1 MAKFDIKTYLKEKR
15 ELIDSYLKLY
25 FAAPSLPSVLH
36 EAMRYSLFAGGKR
49 IRPILALASY
59 EACGR
64 DPNDIIPQ
72 AAALELIHTYSL
84 IHDDLPAMDN
94 DDLRR
99 GKSTNHKVF
108 GEAMA
113 ILAGDALLTEA
124 FSMLSN
130 TNPPL
135 HLFTEG
141 GDNNMEPFA
150 KGEMGELSGENSP
163 PPTPPPSRG
172 RDRVGGSS
180 DMKIK
185 PSSLMSVIRDIA
197 ISAGAC
203 GMVGGQAQDILS
215 ENTKPDINTLHF
227 IHLHKTA
234 ALITA
239 SVRMGPILADSDED
253 TLKALTGYGKNI
265 GLAFQ
270 IIDDILDV
278 EGNTKE
284 LGKSSGSD
292 KKKKK
297 MTYPSLLGI
306 EGSRQKAQDLISEAI
321 NILRIFSS
329 NADPLREIARYL
341 IKRRS

>member
-1 MAKFDIKTYLKEKR
+1 MKAERLIDIQNYLKEKR
-15 ELIDSYLKLY
+15 ELIDSYLKSY
-25 FAAPSLPSVLH
+25 FSITRKPAVLH

-49 IRPILALASY
+49 IRPIFALASY
-59 EACGR
+59 EACGG
-64 DPNDIIPQ
+64 DPKDIIPY
-72 AAALELIHTYSL
+72 ASALELIHTYSL

-94 DDLRR
+94 DELRR
-99 GKSTNHKVF
+99 GKPTSHKVF

-124 FSMLSN
+124 FYMMTN
-130 TNPPL
+130 NPP
-135 HLFTEG
+135 FTKG
-141 GDNNMEPFA
+141 GNNKEPFS
-150 KGEMGELSGENSP
+150 KGWMEGLSTENSP

-180 DMKIK
+180 GVKIN
-185 PSSLMSVIRDIA
+185 PSSLIKVVREVA
-197 ISAGAC
+197 LAAGAS

-215 ENTKPDINTLHF
+215 ENLEPDRDTLHF

-253 TLKALTGYGKNI
+253 TMNALTRYGENI
-265 GLAFQ
+265 GLVFQ
-270 IIDDILDV
+270 IIDDILDI
-278 EGNTKE
+278 EGNSKE
-284 LGKSSGSD
+284 LGKSAGSD
-292 KKKKK
+292 KRKMK

-321 NILRIFSS
+321 NALHIFSS
-329 NADPLREIARYL
+329 EADPLREIALYL